1 MGFLKKI
8 KKAIKKAA
16 KQVSGVVKKIQGVVS
31 DIPIIGEP
39 LAKVLPYM
47 AGVPGTL
54 PGLLQTT
61 GQVAQVIDDP
71 VGYALGAVEAAET
84 AFSAVATFGAS
95 TAFEGNEPAPFEVK
109 GLGLDVMAGESPQI
123 QALLGKTSET
133 LLEQGGF
140 MGVGD
145 FLGDVYNAGRDLL
158 GSVIGENAAKD
169 IEEYVFDEL
178 GQTQEDL
185 GVVGESL
192 AGGLGAIVGGPLG
205 AGAGLVLQNVG
216 QGLLGKLSDEVMGD
230 APPNLPAKRA
240 QTMFDRWPETP
251 PLIDF
256 EPTAVPGDTSFM
268 GPTQS
273 GGDQMGFEVALPD
286 VAQLQQKMRKA
297 HQPLLRYGGYHY
309 GWSEKYQRYYWMPN
323 RRMNPLNVRA
333 LHRGLRRAR
342 TFKRIASHVVTL
354 TKGFKKGKGRKKR

>member
-1 MGFLKKI
+1 MGFFKKI

-16 KQVSGVVKKIQGVVS
+16 KQISGVVEKIQGVVS
-31 DIPIIGEP
+31 EVPIIGEP

-95 TAFEGNEPAPFEVK
+95 TALEGSEPAPFEVK

-169 IEEYVFDEL
+169 LEEYVFDEI

-185 GVVGESL
+185 GIIGESL
-192 AGGLGAIVGGPLG
+192 AGGLGAAIGGPLG

-216 QGLLGKLSDEVMGD
+216 QGLLGKISDEVMGD
-230 APPNLPAKRA
+230 APNLPARIPPPVDWTPTLNA
-240 QTMFDRWPETP
+240 PPYTPE
-251 PLIDF
+251 
-256 EPTAVPGDTSFM
+256 PGDVDFM
-268 GPTQS
+268 GPTQQ
-273 GGDQMGFEVALPD
+273 GGDQMGYEVALPD
-286 VAQLQQKMRKA
+286 VAQLQQKMKKA